1 MTTTYHVAKNGSDD
15 FPGTQ
20 EKPFLTIQQAA
31 NVAQAGDTISVHQ
44 GEYREWVKPK
54 NAGLSPNRRITYQAA

>member
-31 NVAQAGDTISVHQ
+31 NVAKAGDTISVHQ
-44 GEYREWVKPK
+44 GEYREWEIGRAHV
-54 NAGLSPNRRITYQAA
+54 